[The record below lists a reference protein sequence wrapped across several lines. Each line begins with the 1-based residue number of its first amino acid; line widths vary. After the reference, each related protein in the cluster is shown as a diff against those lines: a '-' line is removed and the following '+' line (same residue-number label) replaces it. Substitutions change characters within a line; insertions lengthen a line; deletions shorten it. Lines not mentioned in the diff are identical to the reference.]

1 MMPRPDHPSK
11 LQHLT
16 QKARPMNPV
25 ADHAKDYLT
34 LLLTGLGIT
43 FLPHEFIGGVFLAF
57 AGAAFAMKIDPEQ
70 DKRELWLVMLGA
82 FLAAY
87 SAVEVLQYAVKK
99 GWVEEIPPQ
108 PVMAMAGFFS
118 RMIMRKILRLGGLI
132 DMRLDPLTD
141 KWVNKVLPPDPRD
154 GQEPRP

>member
-1 MMPRPDHPSK
+1 MPRFAPPLDPQRLS
-11 LQHLT
+11 
-16 QKARPMNPV
+16 QKALPMNPV

-43 FLPHEFIGGVFLAF
+43 FLPHEFIGGIFLAF

-87 SAVEVLQYAVKK
+87 SAIEVLQYAIQKN
-99 GWVEEIPPQ
+99 WVEEISPQ
-108 PVMAMAGFFS
+108 PVMAIAGFFS
-118 RMIMRKILRLGGLI
+118 RMIMRQILRLGGLV
-132 DMRLDPLTD
+132 DRRLDPLAT
-141 KWVNKVLPPDPRD
+141 KWVDRVLPKDDQDPR
-154 GQEPRP
+154 P